1 MRKTLLSLA
10 LLAAI
15 LSLNCNDS
23 RERVLF
29 DLVYVLPFSLPAGLN
44 TVQTHFVEFPKVP
57 TRYESLL
64 AEHGLEDSQIGRIEP
79 YSGILDI
86 VLLPEKLS
94 FCREVFVEFLDGT
107 NRLECFYTPS
117 VPLDTGN
124 RLTLVGTIADFKGLL
139 RESAMNLRIGFRLRE
154 PTPSA
159 LNYSIRLTF
168 KAKA

>member
-10 LLAAI
+10 LMAALLQ
-15 LSLNCNDS
+15 LSCNDS
-23 RERVLF
+23 REQVLF
-29 DLVYVLPFSLPAGLN
+29 DMVYVLPFSLPAGLN
-44 TVQTHFVEFPKVP
+44 TVQTHFVEFPKIP
-57 TRYESLL
+57 TRYETLL
-64 AEHGLEDSQIGRIEP
+64 AERGLDDSRIGRIEAH
-79 YSGILDI
+79 SGILEI

-124 RLTLVGTIADFKGLL
+124 RLTLVGTIADFKSLL
-139 RESAMNLRIGFRLRE
+139 RESAMNLRVGFRLRE
-154 PTPSA
+154 PSPSA
-159 LNYSIRLTF
+159 LNYTLRLTF